1 MWPCHNQGGN
11 QYWLMSD
18 AGEIRRDEACIDY
31 TGQGTVNMYMC
42 HGQGGN
48 QKWDYLEV
56 SGIPCYCR
64 SIQGLNSVFFCCNP
78 EDMKILVC
86 GSSLRFDFVS
96 SPHYCSLRQVF
107 YKLWVSHICLVF
119 NNMLAWL
126 AKIRNRLVFRHHFT
140 HNVNQRHTSIHNY
153 LRSIHQYLTSYLYQL
168 KFHSSM
174 VIP

>member
-1 MWPCHNQGGN
+1 MDSPADHHSYNKPVKMWPCHNQGGN

-64 SIQGLNSVFFCCNP
+64 SIQGLNSVFSVVTL
-78 EDMKILVC
+78 KI
-86 GSSLRFDFVS
+86 
-96 SPHYCSLRQVF
+96 
-107 YKLWVSHICLVF
+107 
-119 NNMLAWL
+119 
-126 AKIRNRLVFRHHFT
+126 
-140 HNVNQRHTSIHNY
+140 
-153 LRSIHQYLTSYLYQL
+153 
-168 KFHSSM
+168 
-174 VIP
+174 